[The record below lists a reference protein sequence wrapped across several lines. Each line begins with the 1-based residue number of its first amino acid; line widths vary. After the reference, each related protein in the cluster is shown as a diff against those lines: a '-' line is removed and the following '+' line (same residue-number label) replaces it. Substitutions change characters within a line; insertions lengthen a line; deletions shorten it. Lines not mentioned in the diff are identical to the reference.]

1 MGFILQFWP
10 ILLVLVIILVILA
23 TGYVKAPPNVAYII
37 SGYKKEPRV
46 LIGRAGVKIPFLE
59 RKDILIVKQISIDI
73 KTNGYIPTQDFIGV
87 DIDAVAKIRVNTDKE
102 GIALAMKNFL
112 NMREEQ
118 IINALTDSLQGN
130 MREIIGTVK
139 LKELCT
145 DRKKFGDE
153 VQEKAQKDMNALG
166 IEIISCNI
174 QKIEDEKGLIVALG
188 QDNMSQ
194 IQKDASIAKAQA
206 DRDVAIAEAEAAKAA
221 NEAKVAS
228 ETDIAMRRNDL
239 AIKEAELKKMSDAK
253 KAEADA
259 AYEIEKEVQ
268 RKTVEVASAEADIA
282 RQEKEVDLKKKEADV
297 KEQELSASVRKQAD
311 AEKYKQQQ
319 LADVELY
326 KRQKDAE
333 AKKFETEREAE
344 ALRINADAVKYQA
357 EQEAEAIRAKGLA
370 EAEAIRAK
378 GVAEAEATEKKAEA
392 MSKMKEAAILEMFF
406 NVLPDVAAS
415 VAEPLKNIDK
425 ITMFGEG
432 NTSKLVEDITK
443 STTQIVDGLSAGFN
457 IDMKSV
463 LAGALG
469 GKLLSDAKKS
479 DGIPYDKVKDLVET
493 VTKSKTEET
502 KPEVEVPIEITPIQ
516 SEDSIKVENQSE
528 GKVQGKKKKK

>member
-1 MGFILQFWP
+1 MGFLVSYWP
-10 ILLVLVIILVILA
+10 IIVVVLAIIVIMAI
-23 TGYVKAPPNVAYII
+23 GYVKAPPNVAFII
-37 SGYKKEPRV
+37 SGFKKEPRV
-46 LIGRAGVKIPFLE
+46 LIGRAGIKIPFLE

-87 DIDAVAKIRVNTDKE
+87 DIDAVAKIRVKTDKE

-194 IQKDASIAKAQA
+194 IQKDAAIAKAQA

-221 NEAKVAS
+221 NEAKVVS

-268 RKTVEVASAEADIA
+268 RKTVEVASAEANIA
-282 RQEKEVDLKKKEADV
+282 RQEKEVDLKKKAAEV
-297 KEQELSASVRKQAD
+297 KEQELSASVKKEAD

-319 LADVELY
+319 MADVDLY

-344 ALRINADAVKYQA
+344 ALRINADALKYQA

-370 EAEAIRAK
+370 EAEAIKAK

-406 NVLPDVAAS
+406 NVLPDVASS

-443 STTQIVDGLSAGFN
+443 STTQIIDGLSSGFN

-469 GKLLSDAKKS
+469 GKLLASGNKNES
-479 DGIPYDKVKDLVET
+479 FSYEQMKDLVKTALSET
-493 VTKSKTEET
+493 NEGQKTEVKSEEISTET
-502 KPEVEVPIEITPIQ
+502 PVVAEVEVSNT
-516 SEDSIKVENQSE
+516 KENR
-528 GKVQGKKKKK
+528 KKKG

>member
-1 MGFILQFWP
+1 MGFLVSYWP
-10 ILLVLVIILVILA
+10 IIVVVLAIIVIMAI
-23 TGYVKAPPNVAYII
+23 GYVKAPPNVAFII
-37 SGYKKEPRV
+37 SGFKKEPRV
-46 LIGRAGVKIPFLE
+46 LIGKAGIKIPFLE

-87 DIDAVAKIRVNTDKE
+87 DIDAVAKIRVKTDKE

-194 IQKDASIAKAQA
+194 IQKDAAIAKAQA

-239 AIKEAELKKMSDAK
+239 AIKEAELKKISDAK

-268 RKTVEVASAEADIA
+268 RKTVEVASAEANIA
-282 RQEKEVDLKKKEADV
+282 R
-297 KEQELSASVRKQAD
+297 
-311 AEKYKQQQ
+311 
-319 LADVELY
+319 
-326 KRQKDAE
+326 
-333 AKKFETEREAE
+333 
-344 ALRINADAVKYQA
+344 
-357 EQEAEAIRAKGLA
+357 
-370 EAEAIRAK
+370 
-378 GVAEAEATEKKAEA
+378 
-392 MSKMKEAAILEMFF
+392 
-406 NVLPDVAAS
+406 
-415 VAEPLKNIDK
+415 
-425 ITMFGEG
+425 
-432 NTSKLVEDITK
+432 
-443 STTQIVDGLSAGFN
+443 
-457 IDMKSV
+457 
-463 LAGALG
+463 
-469 GKLLSDAKKS
+469 
-479 DGIPYDKVKDLVET
+479 
-493 VTKSKTEET
+493 
-502 KPEVEVPIEITPIQ
+502 
-516 SEDSIKVENQSE
+516 
-528 GKVQGKKKKK
+528 